1 MTGKAATAKDGT
13 EALGAGGEVT
23 GESPEGADGTVEP
36 DGVAAM
42 EGVGEAESL
51 PVTLMA
57 SF

>member
-1 MTGKAATAKDGT
+1 MTGKAARTKDGA
-13 EALGAGGEVT
+13 EPLGGGGEVT

-42 EGVGEAESL
+42 EGVGAAAL
-51 PVTLMA
+51 VPVTLIA